1 MSTDTTANERRWIVG
16 FDGSETSKSAARWAT
31 AHADGRADSIRLLH
45 AWSFATATVYSTF
58 EPVALAETI
67 QVAEH
72 AARAE
77 LESFVAALAPVSPVP
92 IDSMLVFG
100 DAPSS
105 LLDEA
110 RDGTQLVL
118 GARGAGRFDRLLL
131 GSTSTR
137 CATHATV
144 PTVVIREQFDRP
156 PAPAKHIAVGFDGS
170 DNARAAIDWA
180 CRFAAPGS
188 TVDLV
193 AVWEFSPSLFSTE
206 PIHYP
211 DAVDLARHQF
221 DEHTADLPSATRR
234 DDITVNTVFV
244 EGSQRRELAVRA
256 AEADLLV
263 VGARGRGAIGSA
275 LLGSVSTW
283 LLHHVEQP
291 MAVVPHP

>member
-16 FDGSETSKSAARWAT
+16 FDGSETSKSAARWAAT
-31 AHADGRADSIRLLH
+31 HADGRADSIRLLH

-110 RDGTQLVL
+110 RTSTQLVL

-131 GSTSTR
+131 GSTSAEVASHSHSPVR
-137 CATHATV
+137 D
-144 PTVVIREQFDRP
+144 PR
-156 PAPAKHIAVGFDGS
+156 DGS
-170 DNARAAIDWA
+170 DRRHPRAVRSSARA
-180 CRFAAPGS
+180 GE
-188 TVDLV
+188 T
-193 AVWEFSPSLFSTE
+193 
-206 PIHYP
+206 H
-211 DAVDLARHQF
+211 
-221 DEHTADLPSATRR
+221 
-234 DDITVNTVFV
+234 
-244 EGSQRRELAVRA
+244 
-256 AEADLLV
+256 
-263 VGARGRGAIGSA
+263 RGRVRRVGQRTCRHR
-275 LLGSVSTW
+275 LGVSVCCARFDGRPGRRLGVLTQPV
-283 LLHHVEQP
+283 LHRAHSLSGCSRPRPTPVR
-291 MAVVPHP
+291 